1 MKFILIKVWPL
12 KSMVKLSLTNMESG
26 WDLTEASFKEIL
38 NFHLNLFKA
47 FLQAHAP
54 QRFYIA
60 GKLKHMRKKELIL
73 SHRRNLNQS

>member
-47 FLQAHAP
+47 FLQEHMH
-54 QRFYIA
+54 
-60 GKLKHMRKKELIL
+60 LKGFI
-73 SHRRNLNQS
+73 